1 MVIIDEDDSNSRTPA
16 GILGLHLIK
25 KAQKEIKEMNQLTIF
40 QKSKIKKRYMGKAF
54 DDSIKIRNS
63 FELSYNKFL
72 NNKLSSTFLKIK
84 EDLMDFKIKL
94 IDTIKKDLSNSIRD
108 KIKGNPEVYI
118 KFLINALK
126 TFYENSSTHVK
137 DTLPHI
143 TLLFN
148 TRDYEYFQNNF
159 NKIEEIFKNP
169 VEIQKNDDFF
179 GGFKVLFSEDG
190 ISYDYSIDQIIQN
203 NSILIEREFNSAISD
218 SEIKIKEHN
227 FGEIIEK
234 QRDSIE
240 VYLEEYDQI

>member
-1 MVIIDEDDSNSRTPA
+1 MIIPDEDNSNSRTPV

-25 KAQKEIKEMNQLTIF
+25 KAQKEIKDMNQLTIF
-40 QKSKIKKRYMGKAF
+40 QKSKIKKRYMGKVL

-94 IDTIKKDLSNSIRD
+94 IDTIKIDLSNNIRK
-108 KIKGNPEVYI
+108 KIMKNPDVYL
-118 KFLINALK
+118 KFLIEALK
-126 TFYENSSTHVK
+126 TFHENSSTRVK
-137 DTLPHI
+137 DALLHI
-143 TLLFN
+143 TLMFN
-148 TRDYEYFQNNF
+148 TRDYEYFQNNL

-169 VEIQKNDDFF
+169 VEIQKSDDFF
-179 GGFKVLFSEDG
+179 GGFKVLFSEEG

-203 NSILIEREFNSAISD
+203 NSILIEREFNRAISD